1 MTGIDPARWA
11 TRVFERRLG
20 GAHGVR
26 ELGGSTISALR
37 ASVFQV
43 TATSGAR
50 FAVKLHAS
58 ADDAARERDVH
69 QRLAASPSVR
79 RLVAWGDAE
88 GDAPAFSITEW
99 LEGPSMLDVVDGHA
113 EADIAHG
120 VARIA
125 DFVRA
130 CLACRTEGF
139 GPVARGFTA
148 SARTWSEHLTAQI
161 DRIGKA
167 LDALPASRA
176 LLASREVEVLRVA
189 RDHLSDFLERERTY
203 FDAVEPALVPVDLS
217 LSNFVVAPDGRV
229 VVADLERFWS
239 ADPLLAVGEWT
250 SHTFA
255 TSAHAHFLRAWRPLT
270 AHELRVARFYA
281 LLRSYEALHDVV
293 SNGLVGDAP
302 PKPPGNPLTFA
313 ELLRCHAEHA
323 LGERVDSVLPEAL
336 LRRDPRGAAPE
347 LDWGLKL
354 EGAAERTRS
363 PEETLRALRAV
374 ADGAGI
380 TRVAEITGLDATGLF
395 VFNAMRPDAAEADH
409 TFTVFSG
416 KGSTREQS
424 NVSAIAEA
432 IERFCAESSSY
443 PAAKLLRASFAEAA
457 RADDTVHPRAFNL
470 PADADFDDHETI
482 EWVPSTDLLSG
493 ATVWVPACAVFYPY
507 VPSVGRAPFRYFTTG
522 LGAGNS
528 YVESIAHGLREVIER
543 DSAALNRILRNR
555 PAVDPETI
563 DDDELR
569 RTIDGFRAA
578 DVDVVLRYITTD
590 DIRIPSFSVICDD
603 ENVRD
608 AMFVNGG
615 YGVHPNK
622 KVALLHALQ
631 EAALSRAGTI
641 SGAREDLAKFRDA
654 KQALD
659 YDAFR
664 KKYAYWFDRKQ
675 TIDFRDIE
683 TSVSPTV
690 LGDLAH
696 MVSAV
701 KDAGFERVLVVD
713 LSRADLGLR
722 VTKVLVPGIERYSFD
737 MSCIG
742 ARARAEYKRLY
753 GRELRV
759 GTPRRE
765 ETHGR

>member
-1 MTGIDPARWA
+1 MTSIDPARWA
-11 TRVFERRLG
+11 TRVFEQRLG
-20 GAHGVR
+20 SARGVR
-26 ELGGSTISALR
+26 ELRQSPT
-37 ASVFQV
+37 SVFQV
-43 TATSGAR
+43 TGTSGAR
-50 FAVKLHAS
+50 FAVKLHAN
-58 ADDAARERDVH
+58 ADAAAREREVH
-69 QRLAASPSVR
+69 QRLASSPSVR

-99 LEGPSMLDVVDGHA
+99 LDGPSMLDVVVGGTEVDL
-113 EADIAHG
+113 AHG

-130 CLACRTEGF
+130 SLACRTEGF
-139 GPVARGFTA
+139 GPVARGF
-148 SARTWSEHLTAQI
+148 SAAARSWTEHLAAHV
-161 DRIGKA
+161 DRMGAAI
-167 LDALPASRA
+167 DALPD
-176 LLASREVEVLRVA
+176 SREAEALRA
-189 RDHLSDFLERERTY
+189 GRDRLSGFLDRERTY
-203 FDAVEPALVPVDLS
+203 FDAVEPVLVPVDLS
-217 LSNFVVAPDGRV
+217 PSNFVAAPDGRV
-229 VVADLERFWS
+229 VVVDLEKFWS

-255 TSAHAHFLRAWRPLT
+255 TSAHTHFLRAWRPLT
-270 AHELRVARFYA
+270 AHELRVTRFYA
-281 LLRSYEALHDVV
+281 LLRGCTALHDVV
-293 SNGLVGDAP
+293 ANGLVGDAP
-302 PKPPGNPLTFA
+302 PKPWGHPLSFV
-313 ELLRCHAEHA
+313 EILRCLAERA
-323 LGERVDSVLPEAL
+323 LGERADAVLPEAL
-336 LRRDPRGAAPE
+336 VRGDSQGAAPE

-354 EGAAERTRS
+354 EGAAERTRA

-432 IERFCAESSSY
+432 IERFCAEPSSY
-443 PAAKLLRASFAEAA
+443 PSTKIRRSSFADAA
-457 RADDTVHPRAFNL
+457 RAGATVHPRDFNL

-482 EWVPSTDLLSG
+482 EWVPSIDLLSG
-493 ATVWVPACAVFYPY
+493 ATAWVPACAVFYPY
-507 VPSVGRAPFRYFTTG
+507 EPPVGRAPFRYFTTG

-555 PAVDPETI
+555 PAVDPKSI

-569 RTIDGFRAA
+569 RTIEGFHAA
-578 DVDVVLRYITTD
+578 DVDVVIRHITTD

-603 ENVRD
+603 KNVRD

-654 KQALD
+654 KQGLD
-659 YDAFR
+659 HDAFR
-664 KKYAYWFDRKQ
+664 KKYAYWFDRTR
-675 TIDFRDIE
+675 TIDFHHIE
-683 TSVSPTV
+683 TSASPTV
-690 LGDLAH
+690 LGDLAQ

-713 LSRADLGLR
+713 LSRSDLGLR

-737 MSCIG
+737 MSCVG
-742 ARARAEYKRLY
+742 ARAKTKYKRLY
-753 GRELRV
+753 GRDLPV
-759 GTPRRE
+759 GTKRRE